1 MEIIQEQ
8 AQIGQ
13 LGQLIMEQVQ
23 LQGVQQMENPG
34 IKLIQ
39 NIVHLERTQTEDT
52 SITTDSV

>member
-1 MEIIQEQ
+1 
-8 AQIGQ
+8 
-13 LGQLIMEQVQ
+13 MEQVQ